1 MNKNGLI
8 NYGFNCFINTTI
20 QCLKSCNSIK
30 KELKENTSHDKEI
43 LLQLK
48 KYIDLKQSSEIN
60 QSQDKEEVKISLQN
74 ETTKVIDDKLF
85 SYLKVYF
92 NFKMLIN
99 NLSNDDNQTHNPRDL
114 IIACKQAS
122 NFNFMEHLF
131 NGSQNDM
138 QEFLI
143 FLLDVMNESI
153 SYKKDITVPDT
164 KPTNVMDVISKK
176 SIEVYKN
183 HYENNYSWFV
193 RDFYFLILNVI
204 KCNACEHNNL
214 AFEPSNILCLPIPKE
229 DNITIY
235 DCLDH
240 YFGKDVFD
248 DKNKWTCDKCGNGEK
263 NYKESRLINSPET
276 LIIVIK
282 RFQYNG
288 NGWSKLKENIEF
300 PHILDISAYI
310 VGKKKENG
318 TYKLKSVGNHQGNLG
333 SGHYFAYCLE
343 DDEWYNYNDES
354 ISKINSDK
362 IVSNSAYTLFYEKI
376 NL

>member
-1 MNKNGLI
+1 MNKNGLR
-8 NYGFNCFINTTI
+8 NFGFNCFINTTL
-20 QCLKSCNSIK
+20 QCLKCCNSIQR
-30 KELKENTSHDKEI
+30 ELKENTDLDKEV
-43 LLQLK
+43 LMKLK
-48 KYIDLKQSSEIN
+48 NYIDLKQKSVEEDVEI
-60 QSQDKEEVKISLQN
+60 KLQN
-74 ETTKVIDDKLF
+74 NTIKKIDDKLF

-99 NLSNDDNQTHNPRDL
+99 TLTTSDNQTHNPRDL

-122 NFNFMEHLF
+122 DYNYMEHLF

-143 FLLDVMNESI
+143 FMLDVMNESI
-153 SYKKDITVPDT
+153 SYHKEIIVPES

-183 HYENNYSWFV
+183 HYEKNYSWFV

-204 KCNACEHNNL
+204 KCDSCEHNSL
-214 AFEPSNILCLPIPKE
+214 TFEPSNVLCLPIPKE
-229 DNITIY
+229 ENITLY

-248 DKNKWTCDKCGNGEK
+248 EKNKWTCDKCGNIEK

-282 RFQYNG
+282 RFQYNRG
-288 NGWSKLKENIEF
+288 LWSKIRETVDF

-318 TYKLKSVGNHQGNLG
+318 TYKLKAVGNHLGNLG
-333 SGHYFAYCLE
+333 SGHYFAYCQE
-343 DDEWYNYNDES
+343 DDEWFEYNDEN
-354 ISKINSDK
+354 ISKIQSDK
-362 IVSNSAYTLFYEKI
+362 IVTNSAYTLFYEKV